1 MLSTVIVS
9 GIRRPSRRR
18 RLGPVASDSSAS
30 QLQPLTQKIPRASH
44 LTGGRSAASA
54 SGVPPSAP
62 AILIQAM
69 TQVDSAGV
77 RPVSARAASAPDLL
91 ALTITTGPPLQ
102 PIARIVST
110 MTAALA
116 STESLSPD
124 TISRLEIPS
133 RPMIPRWNAKSDP
146 VSGWLL

>member
-9 GIRRPSRRR
+9 VIRRRSRRR

-62 AILIQAM
+62 AILIQA
-69 TQVDSAGV
+69 TTHVDSAGV
-77 RPVSARAASAPDLL
+77 RPVSASAASAPDLL
-91 ALTITTGPPLQ
+91 ALTTTRGPLLQ
-102 PIARIVST
+102 PIVRSVSA

-124 TISRLEIPS
+124 AISLLAIPS
-133 RPMIPRWNAKSDP
+133 WVTILRWNAKSDP